1 MQIKERDG
9 IQDISNLSLG
19 MKGSFR
25 KNQEF

>member
-1 MQIKERDG
+1 MQAKERDG

-25 KNQEF
+25 KNQ